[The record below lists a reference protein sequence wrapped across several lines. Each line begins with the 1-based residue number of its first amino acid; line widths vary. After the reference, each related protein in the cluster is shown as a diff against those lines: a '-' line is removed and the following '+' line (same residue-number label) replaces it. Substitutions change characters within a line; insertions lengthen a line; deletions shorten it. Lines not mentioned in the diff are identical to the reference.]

1 MVKPAL
7 IWISSIVVF
16 TSCAS
21 KPTEKDIE
29 NKLLQNYVCN
39 ETAKVNKLKIL
50 KTEETKSTGGP
61 HIFNYTISGEIVW
74 PDGCTEKA
82 TNTPP
87 GTKEK
92 FRRIVTLYK
101 SGDGKWE

>member
-1 MVKPAL
+1 MVKTAL
-7 IWISSIVVF
+7 LFVSSLLVL
-16 TSCAS
+16 TSCGN

-29 NKLLQNYVCN
+29 KKLLQNYVCS
-39 ETAKVNKLKIL
+39 EAAKVNKLKIL

-74 PDGCTEKA
+74 PEGCTEKA

-92 FRRIVTLYK
+92 FRRMVTLYK
-101 SGDGKWE
+101 ADDGKWE